1 MKKWERKDLHG
12 VAEKAVE
19 VFRTKR
25 KIKAKKAVQMWCCC
39 KEVNVAA
46 KKSLIY
52 IAGLS
57 PSEHIDKVQCAK
69 IFCCWAQTELPKWW
83 QTSKKTFFDCL
94 CMGTWKRYIIHFIF
108 STVLSMRNGSS
119 VLIVILHFIATM
131 SVNSN
136 LDVGNYVIGEILKNS
151 VWCVCYIFAFKGCY
165 KTKLKALLH
174 LHSHVSWQ
182 WLWLAAAH
190 NSLSHRQD
198 LFRRGATATF
208 VSHAI

>member
-1 MKKWERKDLHG
+1 
-12 VAEKAVE
+12 
-19 VFRTKR
+19 
-25 KIKAKKAVQMWCCC
+25 
-39 KEVNVAA
+39 
-46 KKSLIY
+46 
-52 IAGLS
+52 
-57 PSEHIDKVQCAK
+57 
-69 IFCCWAQTELPKWW
+69 
-83 QTSKKTFFDCL
+83 
-94 CMGTWKRYIIHFIF
+94 
-108 STVLSMRNGSS
+108 MRNGSS

-136 LDVGNYVIGEILKNS
+136 LDVGNYVIVEILKNS

-208 VSHAI
+208 VSHVPSSLAVGSFCHHCIILNELCSPLNALQASGTCRERRNCAASALGICSREMNCGRYLLIY